1 MAWLC
6 TERVI
11 PTYRTL
17 EPRSGILCRLP
28 MATRRILRGLLG
40 RVGRWV
46 SVSAGRWAPLGV
58 QPVVGATLLRLIG
71 GRCLIAATRG
81 ALTEVRP
88 LGGLE
93 VGRQPPAMFIRTG
106 ERPRQ

>member
-1 MAWLC
+1 MAWWFM
-6 TERVI
+6 EPVI

-17 EPRSGILCRLP
+17 ERRSGILCRLP

-46 SVSAGRWAPLGV
+46 SVSAGRWEPPGV

-81 ALTEVRP
+81 ALTEVRL
-88 LGGLE
+88 LGGLTG
-93 VGRQPPAMFIRTG
+93 GRQRPAMFIRTG
-106 ERPRQ
+106 ERPRR